1 MGRSFSSKAKEQA
14 AKVITEELGEPLNP
28 RQNPILQLVELVLV
42 DGRSGFVNPPPQIE
56 ITDQEWEE
64 SYLGRENLEK
74 VVNRII
80 NGEQIAPPRGG
91 IEDLR
96 YWAAEIVA
104 LVVAGAGDLS
114 DTWNTGKGNK
124 QNDNQRTERNAEGS
138 RVSEGLGD
146 RDSATGST
154 GLKNLTEAENKE
166 LAEVIKQLRRKL
178 YDELHSGIDLVE

>member
-56 ITDQEWEE
+56 ITDREWEE
-64 SYLGRENLEK
+64 SYLGHENLEK

-146 RDSATGST
+146 RDSATGRT
-154 GLKNLTEAENKE
+154 G
-166 LAEVIKQLRRKL
+166 
-178 YDELHSGIDLVE
+178 